1 HALSATIKANI
12 RMGEQG
18 LGLIVI
24 QNGSYL
30 QITNLVEESSAA
42 HSGKLKPGDILI
54 KIGHANVLGW
64 TLRELRQ
71 LLHNVPVGTNLQI
84 RVCRDFV
91 ELPQHWQS
99 VADLIPEAK
108 FPATADT
115 SGEDTEDKDDTET
128 SSDDDDDDDAGM
140 ETFQYKSVQS
150 SCYEFTHK
158 LPLLSRTCQVS
169 NTSHTL
175 TVGKDTACDIVL
187 HDDSDTSDNSE
198 FNIVDVRSISKWIM
212 EENETSSSSSC
223 SSVSDAFWLEE

>member
-1 HALSATIKANI
+1 HALSATVKANI

-24 QNGSYL
+24 KNGPYL

-42 HSGKLKPGDILI
+42 HNGKLKPGDILI

-71 LLHNVPVGTNLQI
+71 LLHNIPVGTNLQI

-91 ELPQHWQS
+91 ELPEHWQS

-108 FPATADT
+108 LPTTADT

-128 SSDDDDDDDAGM
+128 SSDDDDDADL
-140 ETFQYKSVQS
+140 ETFQCKSVQS
-150 SCYEFTHK
+150 SCYEFSHK
-158 LPLLSRTCQVS
+158 IPSLSRICHAS

-175 TVGKDTACDIVL
+175 TVGKDIACDILL
-187 HDDSDTSDNSE
+187 HNDSDASDNSE
-198 FNIVDVRSISKWIM
+198 FNTVGIRCISKWTM
-212 EENETSSSSSC
+212 EKNETSSSSSC

>member
-1 HALSATIKANI
+1 
-12 RMGEQG
+12 MGEQG

-30 QITNLVEESSAA
+30 QITNLVEEGSAA
-42 HSGKLKPGDILI
+42 QNGKLKPGDILI

-71 LLHNVPVGTNLQI
+71 LLHNIPVGTNLQI

-91 ELPQHWQS
+91 ELPQHWQR

-108 FPATADT
+108 LPTTADT

-128 SSDDDDDDDAGM
+128 SSDDNDDADFK
-140 ETFQYKSVQS
+140 TFQCKSVQT
-150 SCYEFTHK
+150 SCYDFTRK
-158 LPLLSRTCQVS
+158 LSSLSRTCHAS

-175 TVGKDTACDIVL
+175 TVGKDTGCDIVL
-187 HDDSDTSDNSE
+187 HNDSDTSDNSE
-198 FNIVDVRSISKWIM
+198 FNTVDIRSISKWIM

-223 SSVSDAFWLEE
+223 SSVSDAFWMEEFGFP